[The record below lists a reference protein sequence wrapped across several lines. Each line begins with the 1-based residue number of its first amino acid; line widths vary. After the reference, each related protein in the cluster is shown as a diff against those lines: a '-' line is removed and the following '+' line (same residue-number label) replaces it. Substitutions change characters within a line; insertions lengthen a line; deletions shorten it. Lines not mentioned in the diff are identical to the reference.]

1 MKTLK
6 IVLGVLTVVFIVVL
20 TATSPKREQPIPLYN
35 PATEVRTQGVVQ
47 EVQEFYCPIS
57 DDQGIHLKL
66 QTDHGILL
74 VHVAPARFLR
84 SQMIRFNNGDQVEVL
99 GSRVE
104 YQGVDGLLAR
114 EISRGEEVIILRDHL
129 GQPVWQ

>member
-20 TATSPKREQPIPLYN
+20 TATTPKREQRIPTYN
-35 PATEVRTQGVVQ
+35 AATEIRTQGVVQ

-66 QTDHGILL
+66 KTDSGILQ

-84 SQMIRFNNGDQVEVL
+84 SQLIRFNNGDKVEVL
-99 GSRVE
+99 GSRLG
-104 YQGVDGLLAR
+104 YNGVDSLLAR
-114 EISRGEEVIILRDHL
+114 EITRGEEVFILRDHL
-129 GQPVWQ
+129 GQPVWR